1 MLDDVIRKGRLLDLY
16 GALLTEKQRQCVHLY
31 YNQDWSLREIGEA
44 LSVSR
49 QGVYDTL
56 HRSVQALEEYEKQL
70 HLLAKNEKNNAVLTK
85 LTALLAEQNPD
96 ISAIRCMVAD
106 IEI

>member
-16 GALLTEKQRQCVHLY
+16 GALLTEKQQQCVHLY

-49 QGVYDTL
+49 QGVYDML
-56 HRSVQALEEYEKQL
+56 HRSVQALEEYESNYIYWQK
-70 HLLAKNEKNNAVLTK
+70 TK
-85 LTALLAEQNPD
+85 KITL
-96 ISAIRCMVAD
+96 S
-106 IEI
+106 

>member
-1 MLDDVIRKGRLLDLY
+1 M
-16 GALLTEKQRQCVHLY
+16 
-31 YNQDWSLREIGEA
+31 
-44 LSVSR
+44 
-49 QGVYDTL
+49 L